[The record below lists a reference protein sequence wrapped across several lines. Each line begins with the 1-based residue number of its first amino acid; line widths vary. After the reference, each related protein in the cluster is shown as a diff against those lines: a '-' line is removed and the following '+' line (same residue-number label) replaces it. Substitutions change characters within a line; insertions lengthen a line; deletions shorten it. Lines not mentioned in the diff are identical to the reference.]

1 MYWTSNIYELF
12 KPILII
18 QNNMNM
24 EEKLNTLNRFILFS
38 GILIA
43 LLFNNTK
50 IVAFIIIL
58 LLLSIIVYN
67 YYIKNKDNKESFLN
81 TNNLD
86 IINNKLCIAPTK
98 NNPLMNRNVL
108 DNNCKN
114 DIETCTISNKK
125 VKNKIDKILNHSLSN
140 DTYNIYGKNNL
151 FHIFYNMPNNNN
163 PNNRDSFMKWLYKDP
178 ESCKDEGGIACYN
191 NLHNDLR
198 DNL

>member
-1 MYWTSNIYELF
+1 MYWTSNIYELL

-24 EEKLNTLNRFILFS
+24 EEKLNTINRFILFS

-58 LLLSIIVYN
+58 LLLLIIVYN

-98 NNPLMNRNVL
+98 NNPLMNRNIF

-125 VKNKIDKILNHSLSN
+125 IKNKIDKILNHSLSN

-151 FHIFYNMPNNNN
+151 FYIFYNMPNNNN
-163 PNNRDSFMKWLYKDP
+163 PNNRDLFMKWLYKDP
-178 ESCKDEGGIACYN
+178 ESCKEEGGIACYN

-198 DNL
+198 YNL

>member
-163 PNNRDSFMKWLYKDP
+163 PNNRDLFMKWLYKDP